1 MIFYAESG
9 LKRPFVDNAAVEE
22 VIVNPYDKPER
33 FSWLIHVV
41 DKNIDR
47 FDAARMVSYQKAT
60 WVLAAATGFVTFS
73 GLAKGESIGKTVK
86 MILQNQTEN
95 IETIEYIAAVA
106 ALLLVAAYIALFFQ
120 IVKVYSIKRV
130 EYPLSLLNP
139 DSGPAV
145 SKYVDVAA
153 NQKLSE
159 ESWFYALEEY
169 IKPDDLEVKREVLS
183 EYMDKLIELIALN
196 RELNSDLDNTF
207 RILPFLV
214 LFSATVFFIG

>member
-1 MIFYAESG
+1 M
-9 LKRPFVDNAAVEE
+9 DNAAAEGVTE
-22 VIVNPYDKPER
+22 NPYDKPER
-33 FSWLIHVV
+33 FAWLIHVV

-47 FDAARMVSYQKAT
+47 FDAARRVSYQKAT
-60 WVLAAATGFVTFS
+60 WTLAAATGFITFS

-86 MILQNQTEN
+86 MILQNQTGHIEN
-95 IETIEYIAAVA
+95 IEYLAVVA
-106 ALLLVAAYIALFFQ
+106 AFLLVTTYIILFFQ

-145 SKYVDVAA
+145 SKYVDEAA

-169 IKPDDLEVKREVLS
+169 VKPDDLEVKREVLS

-196 RELNSDLDNTF
+196 RELSVDLDNTF

-214 LFSATVFFIG
+214 VFSATVFFIG

>member
-1 MIFYAESG
+1 MNNADAEEMIE
-9 LKRPFVDNAAVEE
+9 
-22 VIVNPYDKPER
+22 NPYDKPER

-60 WVLAAATGFVTFS
+60 WTLAAATGFVTFS
-73 GLAKGESIGKTVK
+73 GLAKGGSIGNTVK
-86 MILQNQTEN
+86 LLLQNQTEN

-106 ALLLVAAYIALFFQ
+106 ALLLVVTYIALFFQ
-120 IVKVYSIKRV
+120 IVKVCSIKRV

-145 SKYVDVAA
+145 SKNEDEEA

-169 IKPDDLEVKREVLS
+169 IKPDDLEVRREVLS

-196 RELNSDLDNTF
+196 RELSGDLDHTF

-214 LFSATVFFIG
+214 VFSATVFFIG